1 MDISKAEDG
10 TDVTEIVR
18 VIGVI
23 DHTKP
28 SLQSIDYQVEHSDGN
43 ISQLSRVVQVVD
55 LNYSV
60 VADEV
65 ISFDDNVSTFEISIS
80 GIISL
85 EKISIMNGVSINTKN
100 IEIFRIQNIH

>member
-1 MDISKAEDG
+1 MDIQLKAEDG
-10 TDVTEIVR
+10 TDVTETVQ

-65 ISFDDNVSTFEISIS
+65 ISFDDNVSTFEISSS
-80 GIISL
+80 GIIL
-85 EKISIMNGVSINTKN
+85 EKIFYK
-100 IEIFRIQNIH
+100 